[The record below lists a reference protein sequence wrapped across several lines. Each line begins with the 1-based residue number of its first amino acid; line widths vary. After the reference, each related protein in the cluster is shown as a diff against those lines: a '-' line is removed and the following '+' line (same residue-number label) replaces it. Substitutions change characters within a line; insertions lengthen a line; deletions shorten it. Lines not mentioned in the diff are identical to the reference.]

1 MSEKTFQTIDGQT
14 LMNTT
19 LDTPRFIVPSLIPTG
34 LHILGGSPKVGKS
47 WLMLWLCLCVS
58 KGECLWNYQCR
69 KGTVLYL
76 CLEDSYERIQSR
88 LLDITEDAPDNLFFS
103 VMAESLDSGL
113 PEQIENFMGEH
124 PDTVLIVIDT
134 LQFVRGEG
142 NNSNPYAND
151 YRELLVLKELANKHK
166 IAILCVHH
174 LRKMKDIDPMNMLSG
189 TTGLSGVA
197 DTILV
202 LDREKRTE
210 NKATL
215 FCTGRDIE
223 SLELK
228 LELDSETHIW
238 KLLGQSE
245 GEQIMLMDEVILAV
259 KQHLD
264 FSSSDF
270 TGTATELS
278 AEIEKT
284 SGNVIAPATLR
295 KKLMRFGADLAEL
308 GWLCSFRRTRNEKII
323 EIRRRENAA
332 TAPQQYAEKA

>member
-1 MSEKTFQTIDGQT
+1 MSKKTFQTIDGQT
-14 LMNTT
+14 LMNIT

-34 LHILGGSPKVGKS
+34 LHIIGGSPKVGKS
-47 WLMLWLCLCVS
+47 WLMMWLCLNVA

-69 KGTVLYL
+69 KGTTLYL
-76 CLEDSYERIQSR
+76 CLEDSYDRIQSR
-88 LLDITEDAPDNLFFS
+88 LLDITDDAPDNLFFS
-103 VMAESLDSGL
+103 IMAESIGSGL
-113 PEQIENFMGEH
+113 SEQIENFMQEH
-124 PDTVLIVIDT
+124 SDTVLIVIDT
-134 LQFVRGEG
+134 LQFIRSDAG
-142 NNSNPYAND
+142 NANPYAND

-210 NKATL
+210 NRATL

-223 SLELK
+223 SLELG

-238 KLLGQSE
+238 KLIGQRE
-245 GEQIMLMDEVILAV
+245 GEQILLMDEVILTVA
-259 KQHLD
+259 QHFN

-270 TGTATELS
+270 SGTATELS
-278 AEIEKT
+278 AEVEKT
-284 SGNVIAPATLR
+284 TGRIISPATLR

-308 GWLCSFRRTRNEKII
+308 SWQCSFRRTRNEKII
-323 EIRRRENAA
+323 EIRRRETAA
-332 TAPQQYAEKA
+332 TDSESYAEKA

>member
-14 LMNTT
+14 LMSIT

-34 LHILGGSPKVGKS
+34 LHIIGGSPKVGKS
-47 WLMLWLCLCVS
+47 WLMLWLCLNVA

-69 KGTVLYL
+69 KGTTLYL
-76 CLEDSYERIQSR
+76 CLEDSYDRIQSR
-88 LLDITEDAPDNLFFS
+88 LLDITDDAPNNLHFS
-103 VMAESLDSGL
+103 IMAESIGSGL
-113 PEQIENFMGEH
+113 SEQIESFLQEH

-134 LQFVRGEG
+134 LQFIRSDAG
-142 NNSNPYAND
+142 SANPYAND

-210 NKATL
+210 NAATL

-238 KLLGQSE
+238 KLIGQSE
-245 GEQIMLMDEVILAV
+245 GEQIMLVDEVILTVA
-259 KQHLD
+259 QHFN
-264 FSSSDF
+264 FSFSDF
-270 TGTATELS
+270 IGTATELS
-278 AEIEKT
+278 TEVEKT
-284 SGNVIAPATLR
+284 TGRTIPPATLS
-295 KKLMRFGADLAEL
+295 KKLMRFGTDLAEL
-308 GWLCSFRRTRNEKII
+308 GWRCSFRRTRNEKII
-323 EIRRRENAA
+323 EIRRQETVA
-332 TAPQQYAEKA
+332 TNSEPYAEKA